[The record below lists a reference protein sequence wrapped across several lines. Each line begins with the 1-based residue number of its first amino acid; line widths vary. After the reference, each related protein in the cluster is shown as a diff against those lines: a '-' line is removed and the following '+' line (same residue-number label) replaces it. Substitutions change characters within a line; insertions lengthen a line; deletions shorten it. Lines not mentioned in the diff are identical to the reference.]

1 MRLPHDA
8 HTSRP
13 WRIHEI
19 TGDFRHYPP
28 LLRQIERE
36 WTARSA

>member
-1 MRLPHDA
+1 MSDLRLPSTD

-19 TGDFRHYPP
+19 TGDFRLEDSSACSTAH
-28 LLRQIERE
+28 E
-36 WTARSA
+36 WGQ